1 MTRYVLIR
9 QIFNSVS
16 EGNKGLD
23 KKGRHVVHLAQQKI
37 PMYATLEKLSN
48 EKLQALAKLLGVR
61 VEREEV
67 A

>member
-1 MTRYVLIR
+1 MSRYMLIR

-23 KKGRHVVHLAQQKI
+23 KKGRHVVHLAQQRI

-48 EKLQALAKLLGVR
+48 EKLHALAKLLGVR
-61 VEREEV
+61 SEKQE
-67 A
+67 AA